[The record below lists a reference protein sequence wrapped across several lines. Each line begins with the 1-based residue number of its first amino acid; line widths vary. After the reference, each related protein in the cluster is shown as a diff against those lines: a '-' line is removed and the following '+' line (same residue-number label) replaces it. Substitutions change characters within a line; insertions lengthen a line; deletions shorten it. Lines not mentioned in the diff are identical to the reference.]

1 MDTDIFYNELDKL
14 IIFLKQFG
22 YTENAVGALEKAKTD
37 RKKLEN
43 INKFLEKYQETLN
56 IYYSGNKN
64 DSLESD
70 VLRDIISE
78 INKKED

>member
-22 YTENAVGALEKAKTD
+22 YTENTVEALEKAKTD

-56 IYYSGNKN
+56 IYYNGNKN
-64 DSLESD
+64 ESLESD

>member
-14 IIFLKQFG
+14 IIFLKQFS
-22 YTENAVGALEKAKTD
+22 YTENAIGALEKAKTD

-56 IYYSGNKN
+56 IYYNGNKN
-64 DSLESD
+64 ESLESD